1 MNKDPVKVTTTF
13 QHYIVAYI
21 DVLGQK
27 AKLAKLEEL
36 LDKQEKGESLAEANR
51 QTVDV
56 IKQLRNDC
64 TKFWEKQSKP
74 ASKKQWYRNFTEEQK
89 AQFKK
94 LGYGDI
100 KFRYISDG
108 ILIYAPLAMTE
119 GEQRVQDIL
128 RIVSGAAFLILRSL
142 AYNIAIRGAV
152 ELGWATKI
160 EGWPKKKEYAD
171 IYGPILTRTHHIE
184 DQIAKY
190 PRIVVGER
198 LIKYLK
204 LRLQLDI
211 KETDNPQER
220 FNKICAEQLRLLICE
235 DIDGQFI
242 VDFLGEYMQRDIN
255 LSGAKPLITLGYQ
268 FVKQEYLRYK
278 QARDS
283 KLSFRYDYLMSY
295 FLGRFPNLDSLAPDE
310 E

>member
-1 MNKDPVKVTTTF
+1 MNRDSGKVTTTF

-21 DVLGQK
+21 DVLGQRD
-27 AKLAKLEEL
+27 KLAKLEEL
-36 LDKQEKGESLAEANR
+36 LDKRAKGESLVEANR
-51 QTVDV
+51 QTIDV

-64 TKFWEKQSKP
+64 TKFWEKQSRS

-94 LGYGDI
+94 LRYGDI

-108 ILIYAPLAMTE
+108 IIIYAPLAMAE

-128 RIVSGAAFLILRSL
+128 SIVSGAAFLILRSL

-171 IYGPILTRTHHIE
+171 IYGPILARTHYIE

-204 LRLQLDI
+204 LRLQLYI
-211 KETDNPQER
+211 EETDNPQER
-220 FNKICAEQLRLLICE
+220 FNKICTEQCRLLICE
-235 DIDGQFI
+235 DTDGQFI
-242 VDFLGEYMQRDIN
+242 VDFLGEYMQKDIN
-255 LSGAKPLITLGYQ
+255 LSDAKSLVSLGYQ
-268 FVKQEYLRYK
+268 FVNQEYLRYK
-278 QARDS
+278 EARDS
-283 KLSFRYDYLMSY
+283 KMAFRYDYLMSY
-295 FLGRFPNLDSLAPDE
+295 FLRRFPNLDSEAPDE

>member
-1 MNKDPVKVTTTF
+1 MNRDSGKVTTTF
-13 QHYIVAYI
+13 QHYIVSYI
-21 DVLGQK
+21 DVLGQRD
-27 AKLAKLEEL
+27 KLVKLEEL
-36 LDKQEKGESLAEANR
+36 LDNQAKGESLIKANR
-51 QTVDV
+51 QTIDV

-64 TKFWEKQSKP
+64 TKFWEKQSRSALKE
-74 ASKKQWYRNFTEEQK
+74 QWYRNFTEEQK

-94 LGYGDI
+94 FRYGDI

-108 ILIYAPLAMTE
+108 IIIYAPLAMTQ

-128 RIVSGAAFLILRSL
+128 SIISGVAFLILRSL
-142 AYNIAIRGAV
+142 AYNVAIRGAV

-160 EGWPKKKEYAD
+160 EVWPKKKEYAD
-171 IYGPILTRTHHIE
+171 IYGPILTRTHYIE

-198 LIKYLK
+198 LIKYLE

-211 KETDNPQER
+211 EETDNPQER
-220 FNKICAEQLRLLICE
+220 FNKICTEQCRLLICE
-235 DIDGQFI
+235 DTDGQFI
-242 VDFLGEYMQRDIN
+242 VDFLGEYMQKDID
-255 LSGAKPLITLGYQ
+255 LSNAKSLVSLGYQ

-283 KLSFRYDYLMSY
+283 KMSFRYDYLMSY
-295 FLGRFPNLDSLAPDE
+295 FLGRFPNLE
-310 E
+310 